1 MSTESKTG
9 AKYIDKNPPMEEGG
23 KNLTRR
29 ILDYLAY
36 LKDTLNFIF
45 NNYGRRLVDADGN
58 INELTRTAVELTS
71 RMSDAE
77 GDITVISQT
86 ASGLVT
92 RMESA
97 EGSITTLQASAEGF
111 DYAIN
116 NPNSALNTSIS
127 AVAGKVAVIVNDNNN
142 IKAAEIVAAVNDAGS
157 SVVISADHLDLN
169 GYVTF
174 TNLSTSGQTS
184 INGANITT
192 GYISADRIEAG
203 TITSTKLSSDVTTA
217 ISTAQSTANGANS
230 QEQVIYKQA
239 VSGTGSMSGTT
250 TWVTATGESVSSDTA
265 GLTPVW
271 TTKRPTYR
279 SKYPVIFVATQRKTV
294 GGTVT
299 CTTPLKDDTVT
310 VIDGGHITTG
320 TIDASVATITNI
332 NASNISSGTLSADRI
347 GAGTITSGK
356 LDSAVTTAIGT
367 AQSTAN
373 GANSQEQLIYISK
386 ASGTSSVSATTT
398 WVTST
403 SDSQNAWTT
412 KRPTYNSSYPV
423 LFVATQRKTV
433 GGTVTCTTPLK
444 DDTTTVIDGGHITT
458 GTIDA
463 SVATITNINAS
474 NISSGTLAA
483 ARIAAGSLAIG
494 KLDTSTQSKI
504 NTALS
509 RGVEYIVGTQ
519 TASTNAW
526 TGVTTDASIAA
537 GKSIAYYLPYAGTSS
552 AATLNLTLSGGGTT
566 GAKNVRINNSNVTT
580 HYPAGTIINLT
591 YDGTYWKA
599 DNYDSNQI
607 DRTRYNSNIYALE
620 AITAGH
626 LIAGTA
632 SGYKMLAASLAF
644 DLSYPILY
652 CGTAIEASANGT
664 NNYTMMSNINFST
677 TGTIQGGA
685 AKKILYLKGSVSGT
699 TFTIAASNWLTTTV
713 PSSADSAY
721 YIPLGVMSS
730 ATNGSFLSSNQ
741 LWAYINGSF
750 QCINTGAVGLA
761 NAAQA
766 SADTANTRAVAY
778 RGVCSTAATTAAKVV
793 TCANFALVQGASVTV
808 YNTTAQTKADAA
820 ITLNV
825 NSTGAKTIYV
835 AGAATSSTNQILWT
849 ANSTVTFTY
858 DGTYWRIQDNPGVWY
873 GSTCSVAAATAAK
886 TTTVNEAV
894 LYKGSMVY
902 VPMTYANTSTSATL
916 NVSSTGAKAV
926 YYETGTTRPTTANGH
941 GWIAGKSA
949 AFVFDGAYWRISEG
963 ATYVDGGN
971 IVTGTVLASSIK
983 ANETFTQNL
992 TATNFNIT
1000 GGTININTSDEND
1013 DRIEL
1018 NYVKDNT
1025 GQSVLPHTATFR
1037 SSTAP
1042 GGYSVSLELIGSGST
1057 VLFEKPTTTISCYG
1071 IQSDYYKKTSSSAA
1085 YASLSGFKLWYD
1097 GLTLTESGSRVSF
1110 LDKTGL
1116 SFFDSSNNRTA
1127 YYNANGP
1134 TLTTSS
1140 ATAVS
1145 VAHQTYKSVGSV
1157 SLAAGTWLIK
1167 ASVGFAA
1174 NARGT
1179 RYVIPS
1185 YTANT
1190 DSSAVDWSAAS
1201 AKAAVPRSGFKTD
1214 VQLMFMVKH
1223 TETKTIYFN
1232 AWQDSGSALSTQLLY
1247 QTLKLA

>member
-1 MSTESKTG
+1 
-9 AKYIDKNPPMEEGG
+9 MEQSG
-23 KNLTRR
+23 NLPRR

-36 LKDTLNFIF
+36 LKETLNFIF
-45 NNYGRRLVDADGN
+45 NNYGRRLVNADGD
-58 INELTRTAVELTS
+58 INELTRTAEETTS
-71 RMSDAE
+71 RLSDAE
-77 GDITVISQT
+77 GNISTLQQTAEGLESRVEDAEGNISTLSQT
-86 ASGLVT
+86 TAGLTYEVFD
-92 RMESA
+92 A
-97 EGSITTLQASAEGF
+97 GST
-111 DYAIN
+111 
-116 NPNSALNTSIS
+116 LNTNIS
-127 AVAGKVAVIVNDNNN
+127 AVAGKVAIVVDSNDN

-157 SVVISADHLDLN
+157 SVIISADHLDLN

-184 INGANITT
+184 IDGANITT

-203 TITSTKLSSDVTTA
+203 TITSTKLADAVNNA

-239 VSGTGSMSGTT
+239 VSGTSSMSGTT

-332 NASNISSGTLSADRI
+332 NADNISSGTLSADRI
-347 GAGTITSGK
+347 GAKTITSAK
-356 LDSAVTTAIGT
+356 LADAVNTAIST

-373 GANSQEQLIYISK
+373 GANAQEQLIYISK

-685 AKKILYLKGSVSGT
+685 AKKVLYLKGTVSGT

-761 NAAQA
+761 
-766 SADTANTRAVAY
+766 DTANTRAVAY
-778 RGVCSTAATTAAKVV
+778 RGVCSTAATTAAKTV

-1000 GGTININTSDEND
+1000 GGTININTSDEHD

-1042 GGYSVSLELIGSGST
+1042 GGYSVSLELIGSGSN

-1097 GLTLTESGSRVSF
+1097 GLTLTESGSTVAF

-1116 SFFDSSNNRTA
+1116 FFYDSSNNRTA

-1167 ASVGFAA
+1167 ATIAFAA
-1174 NARGT
+1174 NATGT
-1179 RYVIPS
+1179 RYVVPS
-1185 YTANT
+1185 YTAN
-1190 DSSAVDWSAAS
+1190 SSSTAVDWSAEALCP
-1201 AKAAVPRSGFKTD
+1201 AVPRAGFKTN
-1214 VQLMFMVKH
+1214 VQTTFIVKH